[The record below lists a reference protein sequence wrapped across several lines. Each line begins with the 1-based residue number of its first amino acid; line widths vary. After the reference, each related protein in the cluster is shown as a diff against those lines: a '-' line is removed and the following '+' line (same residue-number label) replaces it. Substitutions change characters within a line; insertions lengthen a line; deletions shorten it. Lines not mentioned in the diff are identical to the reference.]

1 MSPKMQYIIQN
12 RIMTMYAVDKFYSQ
26 NTYFAMLKVKKYG
39 LHGGTGGQSSQ
50 ISVSLPHIMTIN

>member
-12 RIMTMYAVDKFYSQ
+12 RIMTMYAVDKLYSQ

-39 LHGGTGGQSSQ
+39 LHGGRGDSQVKCQSLSPT
-50 ISVSLPHIMTIN
+50 S